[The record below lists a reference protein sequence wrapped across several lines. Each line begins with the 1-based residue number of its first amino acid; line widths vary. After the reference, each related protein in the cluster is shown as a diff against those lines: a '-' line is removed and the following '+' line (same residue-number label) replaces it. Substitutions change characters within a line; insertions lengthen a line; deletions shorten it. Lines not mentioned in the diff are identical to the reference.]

1 MNRVRPRPQEKSG
14 HRSLCHGACVQ
25 EKNHFTAPSAIQA
38 NPETARFAV
47 EQLLLCFMR
56 PLSLALIGLAAAV
69 TLWGFAY
76 KLSLY
81 YPDQNHPAPISVAK
95 LWLGPEGTLLI
106 SKNREKCPLQHR
118 RTLDSVLTQQVEAP
132 PEAYNRMLAV
142 PDAAVAG
149 GERFT
154 DSPPRSPPPHMS

>member
-1 MNRVRPRPQEKSG
+1 MNRERPRPQEKST
-14 HRSLCHGACVQ
+14 HRSLCDGACVQ

-56 PLSLALIGLAAAV
+56 PLSLALFGLAAAV

-106 SKNREKCPLQHR
+106 SKNRAKCPLQQR

-142 PDAAVAG
+142 PDATVAG
-149 GERFT
+149 RERFT
-154 DSPPRSPPPHMS
+154 DCPPRSPPPHMS